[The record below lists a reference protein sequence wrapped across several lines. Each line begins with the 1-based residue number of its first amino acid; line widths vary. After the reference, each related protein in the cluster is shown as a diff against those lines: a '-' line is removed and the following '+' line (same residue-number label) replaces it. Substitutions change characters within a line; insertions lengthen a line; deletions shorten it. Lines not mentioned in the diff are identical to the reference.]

1 MLQNGFKDNEYKNI
15 KSHPHLDFP
24 TYLFCEFFTSDLKL
38 CHVSCKEK
46 NNYHISIV
54 ESFHLQL
61 MLGEVTLFNFF
72 DFY

>member
-1 MLQNGFKDNEYKNI
+1 MLQNGFKDNEYENI

-24 TYLFCEFFTSDLKL
+24 TYLPVIYSNLKL

-46 NNYHISIV
+46 NNYHIFKV

-61 MLGEVTLFNFF
+61 MLGEVTLFNLFN
-72 DFY
+72 FY